1 MTKYILHGGETK
13 VYNESNKKFFFECT
27 NLPQTPVKILC
38 IYFAK
43 TTGSIEEAF
52 EFAKKKFTEA
62 AAPLKEFTFV
72 LADENLEIL
81 RKQIQ
86 DADVVYIHG
95 GDTDV
100 LKEKLRPLIDF
111 AELIAGKTVA
121 GSSAGAYVLSRYY
134 FSNSKRVIGE
144 GFGVL
149 AIKMFAHWSEEKQ
162 PQRALLEEFGEE
174 LPVYLVPETEFVVI
188 EK

>member
-13 VYNESNKKFFFECT
+13 VENESNKKFFFECT
-27 NLPQTPVKILC
+27 NLPQTSVKILC

-43 TTGSIEEAF
+43 VVGPVAEAF
-52 EFAKKKFTEA
+52 EFAKKKFREA
-62 AAPLKEFTFV
+62 AAPGKEFTFV

-95 GDTDV
+95 GDTNV
-100 LKEKLRPLIDF
+100 LKEKLRPLTDF

-134 FSNSKRVIGE
+134 YSNSKRVICE
-144 GFGVL
+144 GFGMLPLKV
-149 AIKMFAHWSEEKQ
+149 FAHWSEEKQ
-162 PQRALLEEFGEE
+162 EERGLLEEFGEE
-174 LPVYLVPETEFVVI
+174 LPVYLLPVTEFVVI
-188 EK
+188 ES

>member
-13 VYNESNKKFFFECT
+13 VENESNRKFFFECT
-27 NLPQTPVKILC
+27 NLLQTAVNVLC

-43 TTGSIEEAF
+43 STGSIEEAF
-52 EFAKKKFTEA
+52 EFAKQKFMEA
-62 AAPLKEFTFV
+62 AAPGKELTFV

-100 LKEKLRPLIDF
+100 LKDKLFGLSDF
-111 AELIAGKTVA
+111 AQRIAGKTVA
-121 GSSAGAYVLSRYY
+121 GSSAGAYILARYY
-134 FSNSKRVIGE
+134 YSNSKSGIYE
-144 GFGVL
+144 GFGLLPV
-149 AIKMFAHWSEEKQ
+149 KVFAHWSEEKQ
-162 PQRALLEEFGEE
+162 GQRVELEQFGEK
-174 LPVYLVPETEFVVI
+174 LPVYTIPETEFVII

>member
-13 VYNESNKKFFFECT
+13 VDNESNKKFFFECT

-43 TTGSIEEAF
+43 TSGSLEEAF
-52 EFAKKKFTEA
+52 ELAKKKFTEA
-62 AAPLKEFTFV
+62 AAPGKELTLV
-72 LADENLEIL
+72 LADENIDTL

-100 LKEKLRPLIDF
+100 LKEKLRPLTDF
-111 AELIAGKTVA
+111 AELIEGKTVA
-121 GSSAGAYVLSRYY
+121 GSSAGAYVLSQYY
-134 FSNSKRVIGE
+134 YSNSNSGVRE

-149 AIKMFAHWSEEKQ
+149 PIKVSAHWNEEKQ
-162 PQRALLEEFGEE
+162 QQRELLEEFGEE
-174 LPVYLVPETEFVVI
+174 LPVYLIPETEFVII